1 MFDKQSCV
9 FLLIWNSKNATTFGL
24 SLSNIKNR
32 ITQQRLIIVK
42 ICHIDDLKFA
52 KIQRTI
58 DETNYE
64 LSVIDNRFL
73 FSFCLYKRCM
83 IGRSHFKEYLCLL
96 IYCSAHILPFHFQNR
111 NSNIFLLAE
120 KLYR

>member
-1 MFDKQSCV
+1 MFDEQSYV
-9 FLLIWNSKNATTFGL
+9 FLFIWNSKNADL

-58 DETNYE
+58 DEINYE
-64 LSVIDNRFL
+64 LSVIDNRFCFL
-73 FSFCLYKRCM
+73 FVYTS
-83 IGRSHFKEYLCLL
+83 
-96 IYCSAHILPFHFQNR
+96 SA
-111 NSNIFLLAE
+111 
-120 KLYR
+120 